1 MKVGDLVRHR
11 DSQDIGLIIEDQEDN
26 DGLYLV
32 HWVRDS
38 SDGYFDNKDVEV
50 LNEGGRFS
58 KDRLQIHESVDSQ
71 AV

>member
-11 DSQDIGLIIEDQEDN
+11 DSQDIGIIIEDQEDS

-50 LNEGGRFS
+50 INESR
-58 KDRLQIHESVDSQ
+58 
-71 AV
+71 